1 MKNDARSKFVKLID
15 VKSIMT
21 LMLTGMF
28 CILAL
33 VGRVS
38 GEQYLTVYTV
48 VVSFF
53 FGTKNGQL
61 IAEAEKKTEGE

>member
-1 MKNDARSKFVKLID
+1 MKNDARAKFLKLID

-21 LMLTGMF
+21 LLLTAMF

-53 FGTKNGQL
+53 FGTKNGQR
-61 IAEAEKKTEGE
+61 IAEAERNSGGE